1 MGVVVVKTIEEWV
14 IGRWRRPFRIWCKFR
29 GSSYGGA
36 IVDLGDKKDSEMQM
50 VEQRN
55 SEIQVGEPKELEIL
69 QQKVLEIQVVEQK
82 DLVIPAVHL
91 NPVGGYNNQSDGY
104 DASQTQ
110 DGGGHYNLRH
120 PQHEDQMNNYPQN
133 GYGIQPQVQY
143 NNNQ

>member
-1 MGVVVVKTIEEWV
+1 LET
-14 IGRWRRPFRIWCKFR
+14 
-29 GSSYGGA
+29 SGGTK
-36 IVDLGDKKDSEMQM
+36 GFGNTSGTFKS
-50 VEQRN
+50 
-55 SEIQVGEPKELEIL
+55 
-69 QQKVLEIQVVEQK
+69 
-82 DLVIPAVHL
+82 
-91 NPVGGYNNQSDGY
+91 GGYNNQSGGY

>member
-1 MGVVVVKTIEEWV
+1 M
-14 IGRWRRPFRIWCKFR
+14 
-29 GSSYGGA
+29 
-36 IVDLGDKKDSEMQM
+36 
-50 VEQRN
+50 
-55 SEIQVGEPKELEIL
+55 EIL

-120 PQHEDQMNNYPQN
+120 PQHEDQMNNYTEWLC
-133 GYGIQPQVQY
+133 GTQPQGQY
-143 NNNQ
+143 NNNQWSNSQTPLPSNALQNTPPPPM

>member
-1 MGVVVVKTIEEWV
+1 M
-14 IGRWRRPFRIWCKFR
+14 
-29 GSSYGGA
+29 
-36 IVDLGDKKDSEMQM
+36 DLGDKKDSEMQM

>member
-1 MGVVVVKTIEEWV
+1 
-14 IGRWRRPFRIWCKFR
+14 
-29 GSSYGGA
+29 
-36 IVDLGDKKDSEMQM
+36 
-50 VEQRN
+50 
-55 SEIQVGEPKELEIL
+55 
-69 QQKVLEIQVVEQK
+69 
-82 DLVIPAVHL
+82 
-91 NPVGGYNNQSDGY
+91 VGGYNNQSDGY

>member
-1 MGVVVVKTIEEWV
+1 
-14 IGRWRRPFRIWCKFR
+14 
-29 GSSYGGA
+29 
-36 IVDLGDKKDSEMQM
+36 
-50 VEQRN
+50 
-55 SEIQVGEPKELEIL
+55 
-69 QQKVLEIQVVEQK
+69 VVEQK

-104 DASQTQ
+104 DDSETQ
-110 DGGGHYNLRH
+110 DGGVHYNLRH